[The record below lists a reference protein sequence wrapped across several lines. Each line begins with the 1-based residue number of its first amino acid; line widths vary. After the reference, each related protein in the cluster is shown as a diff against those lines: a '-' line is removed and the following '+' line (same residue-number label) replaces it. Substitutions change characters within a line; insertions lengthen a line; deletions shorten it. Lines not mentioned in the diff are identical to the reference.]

1 MVIIVLSVKKSKL
14 KRIAVIIITILF
26 AFSAVSMVATKLV
39 YDNIFDRYESTT
51 EVPAALSSMVDQRQV
66 HKYPSGENTLTG
78 YYYPGTQPESH
89 GLIILIPGFH
99 AGGDSYLW
107 QIQSLQDYGWAV
119 FTFDT
124 TGSFRSE
131 GEDQVGFSQATLDLE
146 ATLKYVEKNNNFG
159 YNNLA
164 LIGHSRGGYAACC
177 ALALEHDIAAVVS
190 VSGVNSAME
199 GVMQMSCNTIGPVA
213 YCNYGFLWLYQ
224 VMLFGDDTLD
234 QQACEAISRSDTPV
248 LVVHGTQDEDIP
260 LDSASVIS
268 HQEEITSGNV
278 EYLLRQAG
286 HTDLLYDADGT
297 ANDELMYEIHA
308 FLIRSLEK

>member
-1 MVIIVLSVKKSKL
+1 
-14 KRIAVIIITILF
+14 
-26 AFSAVSMVATKLV
+26 MVATKLV

-159 YNNLA
+159 YNDLA

-190 VSGVNSAME
+190 VSGVNSAMDAVIE
-199 GVMQMSCNTIGPVA
+199 PAADAVGPLA
-213 YCNYGFLWLYQ
+213 YVNYPFLWLYQ
-224 VMLFGDDTLD
+224 SLLFDYDTANLEVSELLNSTEIPTLIIHGVADETVSHDAHSVM
-234 QQACEAISRSDTPV
+234 AHRA
-248 LVVHGTQDEDIP
+248 
-260 LDSASVIS
+260 
-268 HQEEITSGNV
+268 EIQSGNV
-278 EYLLRQAG
+278 HFLSWEERGAQG
-286 HTDLLYDADGT
+286 HVDILYDADGT
-297 ANDELMYEIHA
+297 ANEELMAEIAA
-308 FLIRSLEK
+308 FINKEIN